1 MTATA
6 PPFDSRVIGLAH
18 YAARAVLERVLSRH
32 DATFPQQITLR
43 SVVVADQPLAREAL
57 VALVAASLK
66 ADRAEVHAV
75 VDQLL
80 AKGLVSAD
88 GGTVRATDAG
98 RALYETVSAES
109 GAVSARIHAGIPA
122 EDRAVA
128 GRVLALITERADAEL
143 AAM

>member
-1 MTATA
+1 MHAT
-6 PPFDSRVIGLAH
+6 
-18 YAARAVLERVLSRH
+18 
-32 DATFPQQITLR
+32 
-43 SVVVADQPLAREAL
+43 
-57 VALVAASLK
+57 
-66 ADRAEVHAV
+66 

-98 RALYETVSAES
+98 RALYETVSAEP

>member
-1 MTATA
+1 MTVTA
-6 PPFDSRVIGLAH
+6 PPVDSRVIGLAH

-32 DATFPQQITLR
+32 GATFQEQVTLR
-43 SVVVADQPLAREAL
+43 SVLVADQPLTREGL
-57 VALVAASLK
+57 VALVVASLK
-66 ADRAEVHAV
+66 ADRAEVHAT

-98 RALYETVSAES
+98 RALHETVNAES
-109 GAVSARIHAGIPA
+109 GAVSARVYAGIPA
-122 EDRAVA
+122 GDRAVA
-128 GRVLALITERADAEL
+128 GRVLALVTERANAEL